1 MVRPP
6 SSREDY
12 SLSTDNTNTSF
23 SSLLSESGEFTVTS
37 NFSPLPHT
45 TTITNISTELS
56 SNRYPYVEQYLNIY
70 YKKSLSQ
77 SMILATSQLVENTL
91 ALYDSM
97 DDEAANSYILSFILL
112 RVGCLSKTYDFE
124 QFIDMNR
131 EEKDRIIKENWS
143 GEKVLMNLTSKDDE
157 IEKNYKRFEAFF
169 STLACLRFDDI
180 IRINNETNLK
190 KIIYLLIDDI
200 QSTIVEYR
208 FTILLALEA
217 ILRGLI
223 TTVAH
228 GRRNKPGK
236 ISPFIGHKDAT
247 KIFEFVSMVFTKAI
261 VPRLSDSESQIG
273 HMAYQALI
281 ELCEIWPNS
290 WISKE
295 IFDECIYSIVS
306 QDDKSDF
313 NNSIRVFRTLLTH
326 NEFEKESIRQYIQ
339 HFLIKISS
347 DEFELLSVPNTTSIY
362 KLINDIL
369 TIYPEMFSTKMI
381 YHWSSGI
388 FQDNNRTQKLALN
401 YLLSLIQMN
410 EDQFQSTTI
419 WPYIIHVYVNIFKL
433 NVSEETTACLIH
445 SIENNSK
452 ISTILSNIS
461 GIEYYIETKIFDN
474 SQISS
479 ILVILQLL
487 RSLFILHINRQR
499 TKMLINDEENDEEM
513 ICRNISKLTFKFI
526 TRIFQQGN
534 INKSILMECLTALQ
548 TTLCSLPSEN
558 IRENSLSLND
568 LINEMR
574 MMITTHQLADTSI
587 DTDISE

>member
-6 SSREDY
+6 VLSSSSSSHED
-12 SLSTDNTNTSF
+12 SNISF
-23 SSLLSESGEFTVTS
+23 SSVSTESGEFTVTS
-37 NFSPLPHT
+37 DIISPSTHT
-45 TTITNISTELS
+45 INDLSTNR
-56 SNRYPYVEQYLNIY
+56 NPYVEQYLNIY
-70 YKKSLSQ
+70 YKKSLDP
-77 SMILATSQLVENTL
+77 SMLLTTSQLVENTL

-112 RVGCLSKTYDFE
+112 RVGCISKTYDFE

-131 EEKDRIIKENWS
+131 EEKDKIIKDNWS
-143 GEKVLMNLTSKDDE
+143 GRKILMNLSSKDEE

-180 IRINNETNLK
+180 LRINNETNLK
-190 KIIYLLIDDI
+190 QIISLLIDDI
-200 QSTIVEYR
+200 QSPIVEYR

-228 GRRNKPGK
+228 ARRNKPGK
-236 ISPFIGHKDAT
+236 ISPFIGHKDAL
-247 KIFEFVSMVFTKAI
+247 KIFEFISMTFTKSIAL
-261 VPRLSDSESQIG
+261 RLSDSEAQIS
-273 HMAYQALI
+273 HVAYQALI
-281 ELCEIWPNS
+281 ELSEVWPNS

-295 IFDECIYSIVS
+295 VFDECIYSIVS

-313 NNSIRVFRTLLTH
+313 INSIRAIRTLLTH
-326 NEFEKESIRQYIQ
+326 HELDKDSIDSYIY
-339 HFLIKISS
+339 HLLIKISS
-347 DEFELLSVPNTTSIY
+347 DDFELLSVSHTISIY

-388 FQDNNRTQKLALN
+388 FQDNNRTQKLAFNFLIRF
-401 YLLSLIQMN
+401 IQMN
-410 EDQFQSTTI
+410 EEQFQSTTI
-419 WPYIIHVYVNIFKL
+419 WPYIIHVYVTIFQL

-445 SIENNSK
+445 AMENNLK
-452 ISTILSNIS
+452 ISTILTNLS

-499 TKMLINDEENDEEM
+499 SAMAVNDEENDDDNEI
-513 ICRNISKLTFKFI
+513 ICRNISRLTFKFI
-526 TRIFQQGN
+526 TRIVQQDN
-534 INKSILMECLTALQ
+534 IDKLILIECLTALQ
-548 TTLCSLPSEN
+548 TTLCSLPIEHL
-558 IRENSLSLND
+558 RENSLSLED
-568 LINEMR
+568 LINEMK
-574 MMITTHQLADTSI
+574 MMLTTHQLADTSI
-587 DTDISE
+587 DTNMDE

>member
-339 HFLIKISS
+339 HLLIKISS